1 MSIYVVTD
9 DNKCRMIRIH
19 APVGIAYDLACAAR
33 TRETADSQYA
43 ALGVASNREH
53 AYGVVSLC
61 AVSIV

>member
-1 MSIYVVTD
+1 
-9 DNKCRMIRIH
+9 MIRIH